1 MNYVKS
7 GCYTVLVMIIAQ
19 PFVSFDSNDTC
30 KHVSSPTNV
39 SAKEN
44 IRHGSV
50 FIISNLCAC
59 VCACVC
65 VCVRVCVRACVYA
78 CMRVCARVCVCACV

>member
-1 MNYVKS
+1 MKS

-50 FIISNLCAC
+50 FIISNLC
-59 VCACVC
+59 VCA
-65 VCVRVCVRACVYA
+65 CVRACVYA